1 MILIK
6 IEIILTK
13 SLMPKKKKEELN
25 KQQLQDLKEIAAVL
39 SDTFTIGKDNSIWQ
53 IKKKVKKVKNTQV

>member
-6 IEIILTK
+6 IEIILTR

-25 KQQLQDLKEIAAVL
+25 KQQLQDLKEIAAVI
-39 SDTFTIGKDNSIWQ
+39 SNEFTIGKDKTIWK
-53 IKKKVKKVKNTQV
+53 IKKKK

>member
-1 MILIK
+1 
-6 IEIILTK
+6 
-13 SLMPKKKKEELN
+13 MPKKKKEELN